1 MTFVYPLGLLGLIG
15 IPILIIIYIIKNK
28 YTEQTITSTYIW
40 NLSEKFLKNKKP
52 ISKLKGLI
60 SLIMQCLA
68 VLAISLILA
77 HPIFIIPNAA
87 NDYCFILDASA
98 SMNKIQDNKTRFE
111 IAKDKIKEEIYSSL
125 DGSKYSFIVVG
136 NEIVEY
142 TDYTSKNKAI
152 ETIDNVECSY
162 ISNNC
167 TNSIK
172 YAQEYYDKNRSL
184 KTYLYTDKNYT
195 VENINLVNVGNNESN
210 YAIVDGKYQINNGYT
225 NSEGNYVK
233 GTIKFSGNVISYTND
248 SKIDLELYVDEEL
261 IDEMSVDV
269 KSSEQYE
276 YAFEVELST
285 FRKARIHIK
294 NEDSLALDNDYEL
307 YNISEEQDY
316 KALIVSDNEF
326 YLQSI
331 LKVYD
336 KVKTIDI
343 IKPSTYSNSYSGYNL
358 YIFDSYSPDS
368 LPTDGTIWFFNP
380 KKSITGSRFS
390 YRNSIDLNEN
400 NTDSKYE
407 GKELIQATVYGEE
420 KKLVEGLIKTDGKD
434 ENKYGLYV
442 MKYNIYGINKNFT
455 TLFTCDDNP
464 IIFTGVSQYGNR
476 EVVFGFDLH
485 NSNLPLSY
493 NYIRL
498 MSNLL
503 DYSFPTVLEKSN
515 YVCGDSALI
524 NLLPNTKSI
533 KITSPSNSTRYIDV
547 NSATSSFLLTEIGNY
562 TVSITLEN
570 NTVMELNIYS
580 SYPLEENTDTTID
593 TLKLVGQPENNYS
606 DGRYDNLIILFILL
620 GLLFVAD
627 WMVYCYEQHQLF

>member
-77 HPIFIIPNAA
+77 HPIFIISNAA

-152 ETIDNVECSY
+152 ETIDNIECSY

-195 VENINLVNVGNNESN
+195 VENINLINVGNNEAN

-248 SKIDLELYVDEEL
+248 SKIDLELYVDDEL

-269 KSSEQYE
+269 KSSEHYE

-562 TVSITLEN
+562 NVSITLEN

-593 TLKLVGQPENNYS
+593 ILKLVGQPENNYS

>member
-152 ETIDNVECSY
+152 ETIDNIECSY

-195 VENINLVNVGNNESN
+195 VENINLINVGNNEAN

-562 TVSITLEN
+562 NVSITLEN

-593 TLKLVGQPENNYS
+593 ILKLVGQPENNYS

>member
-152 ETIDNVECSY
+152 ETIDNIECSY

-195 VENINLVNVGNNESN
+195 VENINLINVGNNEAN

-593 TLKLVGQPENNYS
+593 ILKLVGQPENNYS

>member
-152 ETIDNVECSY
+152 ETIDNIECSY

-195 VENINLVNVGNNESN
+195 VENINLINVGNNEAN

-562 TVSITLEN
+562 NVSITLEN

-593 TLKLVGQPENNYS
+593 ILKLVGQPENNYS

-627 WMVYCYEQHQLF
+627 LMVYCYEQHQLF

>member
-152 ETIDNVECSY
+152 ETIDNIECSY

-195 VENINLVNVGNNESN
+195 VENINLINVGNNEAN

>member
-152 ETIDNVECSY
+152 ETIDNIECSY

-195 VENINLVNVGNNESN
+195 VENINLINVGNNEAN

-562 TVSITLEN
+562 NVSITLEN

>member
-142 TDYTSKNKAI
+142 TDYASKNKAI
-152 ETIDNVECSY
+152 ETIDNIECSY

-195 VENINLVNVGNNESN
+195 VENINLINVGNNEAN

-562 TVSITLEN
+562 NVSITLEN

-593 TLKLVGQPENNYS
+593 ILKLVGQPENNYS

>member
-60 SLIMQCLA
+60 NLIMQCLA
-68 VLAISLILA
+68 VLVISLILA
-77 HPIFIIPNAA
+77 HPIFILPNAA

-152 ETIDNVECSY
+152 EAIDNVECSY

-184 KTYLYTDKNYT
+184 KTYLYTDKNYN
-195 VENINLVNVGNNESN
+195 VENINLINVGNNEAN

-225 NSEGNYVK
+225 NSDGNYVK

-248 SKIDLELYVDEEL
+248 SKIDLELYVDDEL

-276 YAFEVELST
+276 YLFEVELTT
-285 FRKARIHIK
+285 FKKARIHIK

-336 KVKTIDI
+336 KVKTIDV

-358 YIFDSYSPDS
+358 YIFDSFSPDS

-400 NTDSKYE
+400 KTDSKYE

-485 NSNLPLSY
+485 NSNLPLSS

-503 DYSFPTVLEKSN
+503 DYSFPTVIEKSN
-515 YVCGDSALI
+515 YVCGDNALI

-580 SYPLEENTDTTID
+580 SYPLEENNDTTID

>member
-152 ETIDNVECSY
+152 ETIDNIECSY

-195 VENINLVNVGNNESN
+195 VENINLINVGNNEAN

-248 SKIDLELYVDEEL
+248 SKIDLELYADEEL

-562 TVSITLEN
+562 NVSITLEN

-593 TLKLVGQPENNYS
+593 ILKLVGQPENNYS

>member
-68 VLAISLILA
+68 VLAISMILA

-98 SMNKIQDNKTRFE
+98 SINKIQDNKTRFE

-152 ETIDNVECSY
+152 ETIDNIECSY

-400 NTDSKYE
+400 NTDSKFE

-515 YVCGDSALI
+515 YVCGDSAVI
-524 NLLPNTKSI
+524 NILPNTKSI
-533 KITSPSNSTRYIDV
+533 KITSPSDSTRYIDV

-593 TLKLVGQPENNYS
+593 ILKLVGQPENNYS

>member
-77 HPIFIIPNAA
+77 HPIFIIPHAA
-87 NDYCFILDASA
+87 HDYCFILDASA

-152 ETIDNVECSY
+152 ETIDNIECSY

-195 VENINLVNVGNNESN
+195 VENINLINVGNNEAN

-248 SKIDLELYVDEEL
+248 SKIDLELYVDDEL

-269 KSSEQYE
+269 KSSEHYE

-562 TVSITLEN
+562 NVSITLEN

-606 DGRYDNLIILFILL
+606 DGRYDNLIVLFILL

>member
-152 ETIDNVECSY
+152 ETIDNIECSY

-195 VENINLVNVGNNESN
+195 VENINLINVGNNEAN

-248 SKIDLELYVDEEL
+248 SKIDLELYVDDEL

-269 KSSEQYE
+269 KSSEHYE

-562 TVSITLEN
+562 NVSITLEN

>member
-68 VLAISLILA
+68 VLAISMILA

-152 ETIDNVECSY
+152 ETIDNIECSY

-400 NTDSKYE
+400 NTDSKFE

-515 YVCGDSALI
+515 YVCGDSAVI
-524 NLLPNTKSI
+524 NILPNTKSI
-533 KITSPSNSTRYIDV
+533 KITSPSDSTRYIDV

-593 TLKLVGQPENNYS
+593 ILKLVGQPENNYS

>member
-1 MTFVYPLGLLGLIG
+1 MI
-15 IPILIIIYIIKNK
+15 
-28 YTEQTITSTYIW
+28 
-40 NLSEKFLKNKKP
+40 
-52 ISKLKGLI
+52 
-60 SLIMQCLA
+60 
-68 VLAISLILA
+68 
-77 HPIFIIPNAA
+77 
-87 NDYCFILDASA
+87 
-98 SMNKIQDNKTRFE
+98 
-111 IAKDKIKEEIYSSL
+111 
-125 DGSKYSFIVVG
+125 
-136 NEIVEY
+136 
-142 TDYTSKNKAI
+142 
-152 ETIDNVECSY
+152 
-162 ISNNC
+162 
-167 TNSIK
+167 
-172 YAQEYYDKNRSL
+172 
-184 KTYLYTDKNYT
+184 
-195 VENINLVNVGNNESN
+195 NVGNNEAN

-248 SKIDLELYVDEEL
+248 SKIDLELYVDDEL

-269 KSSEQYE
+269 KSSEHYE

-562 TVSITLEN
+562 NVSITLEN

>member
-152 ETIDNVECSY
+152 ETIDNIECSY

-195 VENINLVNVGNNESN
+195 VENINLINVGNNEAN

-248 SKIDLELYVDEEL
+248 SKIDLELYVDDEL

-269 KSSEQYE
+269 KSSEHYE

-562 TVSITLEN
+562 NVSITLEN
-570 NTVMELNIYS
+570 NTIMELNIYS

>member
-60 SLIMQCLA
+60 NLIMQCLA
-68 VLAISLILA
+68 VLVISLILA
-77 HPIFIIPNAA
+77 HPIFILPNAA

-152 ETIDNVECSY
+152 EAIDNVECSY

-184 KTYLYTDKNYT
+184 KTYLYTDKNYN
-195 VENINLVNVGNNESN
+195 VENINLINVGNNEAN

-225 NSEGNYVK
+225 NSDGNYVK

-248 SKIDLELYVDEEL
+248 SKIDLELYVDDEL

-276 YAFEVELST
+276 YLFEVELTT
-285 FRKARIHIK
+285 FKKARIHIK

-336 KVKTIDI
+336 KVKTIDV

-358 YIFDSYSPDS
+358 YIFDSFSPDS

-400 NTDSKYE
+400 KTDSKYE

-503 DYSFPTVLEKSN
+503 DYSFPTVIEKSN
-515 YVCGDSALI
+515 YVCGDNALI

-533 KITSPSNSTRYIDV
+533 QITSPSNSTRYIDV

-580 SYPLEENTDTTID
+580 SYPLEENNDTTID

>member
-60 SLIMQCLA
+60 NLIMQCLA
-68 VLAISLILA
+68 VLVISLILA
-77 HPIFIIPNAA
+77 HPIFILPNAA

-152 ETIDNVECSY
+152 EAIDNVECSY

-184 KTYLYTDKNYT
+184 KTYLYTDKNYN
-195 VENINLVNVGNNESN
+195 VENINLINVGNNEAN

-225 NSEGNYVK
+225 NSDGNYVK

-248 SKIDLELYVDEEL
+248 SKIDLELYVDDEL

-276 YAFEVELST
+276 YLFEVELTT
-285 FRKARIHIK
+285 FKKARIHIK

-336 KVKTIDI
+336 KVKTIDV

-358 YIFDSYSPDS
+358 YIFDSFSPDS

-380 KKSITGSRFS
+380 KK
-390 YRNSIDLNEN
+390 
-400 NTDSKYE
+400 
-407 GKELIQATVYGEE
+407 V
-420 KKLVEGLIKTDGKD
+420 
-434 ENKYGLYV
+434 
-442 MKYNIYGINKNFT
+442 
-455 TLFTCDDNP
+455 
-464 IIFTGVSQYGNR
+464 
-476 EVVFGFDLH
+476 
-485 NSNLPLSY
+485 
-493 NYIRL
+493 
-498 MSNLL
+498 LL
-503 DYSFPTVLEKSN
+503 DL
-515 YVCGDSALI
+515 DSHIVIL
-524 NLLPNTKSI
+524 SI
-533 KITSPSNSTRYIDV
+533 
-547 NSATSSFLLTEIGNY
+547 
-562 TVSITLEN
+562 
-570 NTVMELNIYS
+570 
-580 SYPLEENTDTTID
+580 
-593 TLKLVGQPENNYS
+593 
-606 DGRYDNLIILFILL
+606 
-620 GLLFVAD
+620 
-627 WMVYCYEQHQLF
+627 

>member
-152 ETIDNVECSY
+152 ETIDNIECSY

-195 VENINLVNVGNNESN
+195 VENINLINVGNNEAN

-248 SKIDLELYVDEEL
+248 SKIDLELYVDDEL

-269 KSSEQYE
+269 KSSEHYE

>member
-68 VLAISLILA
+68 VLFISLILA

-111 IAKDKIKEEIYSSL
+111 IAKDKIKEEINSSL
-125 DGSKYSFIVVG
+125 DGSKYSFIIVG
-136 NEIVEY
+136 NEVVEY
-142 TDYTSKNKAI
+142 NDYTTKSKAI
-152 ETIDNVECSY
+152 EAIDNVECSY

-167 TNSIK
+167 TNSLK
-172 YAQEYYDKNRSL
+172 YAQEHFDRNRSL
-184 KTYLYTDKNYT
+184 KTYLYTDKSYN
-195 VENINLVNVGNNESN
+195 VENINLVNVGNNDVN
-210 YAIVDGKYQINNGYT
+210 YAIVDGNYQINSGYT
-225 NSEGNYVK
+225 NADGAYIM
-233 GTIKFSGNVISYTND
+233 GTIDFKGNVISYSTEASLN
-248 SKIDLELYVDEEL
+248 LELYVDDEL
-261 IDEMSVDV
+261 KDEMSINV
-269 KSSEQYE
+269 KPSEQYE
-276 YAFEVELST
+276 YVFRVELAS
-285 FRKARIHIK
+285 FKKARIHIK

-307 YNISEEQDY
+307 YNITEEQAY
-316 KALIVSDNEF
+316 KALIVSENEF

-336 KVKTIDI
+336 KVQSIDV
-343 IKPSTYSNSYSGYNL
+343 IKPIAYSNTYTGYNL

-380 KKSITGSRFS
+380 QKSITGSRFS
-390 YRNSIDLNEN
+390 YRNSIDLNGDN
-400 NTDSKYE
+400 TNTDLI
-407 GKELIQATVYGEE
+407 GKELIQSTVYGEE

-442 MKYNIYGINKNFT
+442 MNYNIYGINKNFT
-455 TLFTCDDNP
+455 TLFTVDDNP
-464 IIFTGVSQYGNR
+464 VIFTGVSQYGNR

-485 NSNLPLSY
+485 YSNLPLSF

-503 DYSFPTVLEKSN
+503 DYSFPTVVEKSN
-515 YVCGDSALI
+515 YICGENALI
-524 NLLPNTKSI
+524 NVLPNTKSI
-533 KITSPSNSTRYIDV
+533 RITSPSNSYRYIDT

-562 TVSITLEN
+562 NITITLEN
-570 NTVMELNIYS
+570 NNVMELNIYS
-580 SYPLEENTDTTID
+580 SYPLEENVDTTQD
-593 TLKLVGQPENNYS
+593 TLRLVGQQENNNS
-606 DGRYDNLIILFILL
+606 DGRYDNLLILFILL
-620 GLLFVAD
+620 GLLFVVD